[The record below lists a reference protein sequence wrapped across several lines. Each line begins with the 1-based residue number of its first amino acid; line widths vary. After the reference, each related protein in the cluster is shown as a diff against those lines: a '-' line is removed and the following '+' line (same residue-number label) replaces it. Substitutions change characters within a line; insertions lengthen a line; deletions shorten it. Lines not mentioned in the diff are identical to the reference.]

1 MKKVLYTLLSVSII
15 FAACKKEDKV
25 VTPTIVNGCTDATA
39 FNYNLLANTDD
50 GSCIAVALG
59 CTDSTAF
66 NYDVNANTDDASCTY
81 DIVSGCMDAI
91 ATNYDAT
98 ATIDDGSCI
107 YSIVGTW
114 TPTSAAVN
122 YTVTMGG
129 MMLMDTSY
137 TMTPSDE
144 EWEFTDVEFTADG
157 QMIMEGES
165 NSYSHS
171 GNTLTITEDGET
183 ETNTCTV
190 TSTNMVVIF
199 NDSEEEDGITMT
211 SDITLN
217 HTRQ

>member
-1 MKKVLYTLLSVSII
+1 MKKLLYTLLAVSII
-15 FAACKKEDKV
+15 FAACKKEEDEV
-25 VTPTIVNGCTDATA
+25 VSP
-39 FNYNLLANTDD
+39 
-50 GSCIAVALG
+50 VAP
-59 CTDSTAF
+59 
-66 NYDVNANTDDASCTY
+66 
-81 DIVSGCMDAI
+81 
-91 ATNYDAT
+91 
-98 ATIDDGSCI
+98 
-107 YSIVGTW
+107 SIVGTW

-129 MMLMDTSY
+129 MILMDTSY

-157 QMIMEGES
+157 QMIMDGES
-165 NSYSHS
+165 IQYSHS

-199 NDSEEEDGITMT
+199 NDSEEEDGMT
-211 SDITLN
+211 LNSEITLN

>member
-15 FAACKKEDKV
+15 FAACKKEDEV

-50 GSCIAVALG
+50 GSCI
-59 CTDSTAF
+59 
-66 NYDVNANTDDASCTY
+66 
-81 DIVSGCMDAI
+81 
-91 ATNYDAT
+91 
-98 ATIDDGSCI
+98 

-122 YTVTMGG
+122 YTATMGG

-144 EWEFTDVEFTADG
+144 DWEFTDVRFTADG
-157 QMIMEGES
+157 QMIMDGDTMQY
-165 NSYSHS
+165 SYS
-171 GNTLTITEDGET
+171 GNILTVTEDNET
-183 ETNTCTV
+183 ETSTCTV
-190 TSTNMVVIF
+190 TSTDMVVIL
-199 NDSEEEDGITMT
+199 NDTEEEDGMTMT

>member
-1 MKKVLYTLLSVSII
+1 MKKVLYTLLAVSII
-15 FAACKKEDKV
+15 FAACKKEDEAV
-25 VTPTIVNGCTDATA
+25 VPIV
-39 FNYNLLANTDD
+39 
-50 GSCIAVALG
+50 I
-59 CTDSTAF
+59 
-66 NYDVNANTDDASCTY
+66 
-81 DIVSGCMDAI
+81 SGCMDAI

-129 MMLMDTSY
+129 MILMDTSY
-137 TMTPSDE
+137 TMTPSNED
-144 EWEFTDVEFTADG
+144 WEFTDVRFTADG
-157 QMIMEGES
+157 QMIMGDTMQY
-165 NSYSHS
+165 SYS
-171 GNTLTITEDGET
+171 GNVLTVTEDGET

-190 TSTNMVVIF
+190 TSTDMVVIL
-199 NDSEEEDGITMT
+199 NDSEVEDGMTIT

>member
-1 MKKVLYTLLSVSII
+1 MKKVLYTLLAVSII
-15 FAACKKEDKV
+15 FASCKKEEDEV
-25 VTPTIVNGCTDATA
+25 VAP
-39 FNYNLLANTDD
+39 
-50 GSCIAVALG
+50 VAP
-59 CTDSTAF
+59 
-66 NYDVNANTDDASCTY
+66 
-81 DIVSGCMDAI
+81 
-91 ATNYDAT
+91 
-98 ATIDDGSCI
+98 
-107 YSIVGTW
+107 SIVGTW

-137 TMTPSDE
+137 AMTPSDE
-144 EWEFTDVEFTADG
+144 EWEFTDIEFTADG

-171 GNTLTITEDGET
+171 GNILTITEDGET

-190 TSTNMVVIF
+190 TSTNMVVII
-199 NDSEEEDGITMT
+199 NDSEEEDGMTIT

>member
-1 MKKVLYTLLSVSII
+1 MKKLLYTFLAVSII
-15 FAACKKEDKV
+15 FAACKKEEDEV
-25 VTPTIVNGCTDATA
+25 VTP
-39 FNYNLLANTDD
+39 
-50 GSCIAVALG
+50 VAP
-59 CTDSTAF
+59 
-66 NYDVNANTDDASCTY
+66 
-81 DIVSGCMDAI
+81 
-91 ATNYDAT
+91 
-98 ATIDDGSCI
+98 
-107 YSIVGTW
+107 SIVGTW

-157 QMIMEGES
+157 QMIMDGES
-165 NSYSHS
+165 IQYSHS

-199 NDSEEEDGITMT
+199 NDSEEEDGMT
-211 SDITLN
+211 LNSEITLN